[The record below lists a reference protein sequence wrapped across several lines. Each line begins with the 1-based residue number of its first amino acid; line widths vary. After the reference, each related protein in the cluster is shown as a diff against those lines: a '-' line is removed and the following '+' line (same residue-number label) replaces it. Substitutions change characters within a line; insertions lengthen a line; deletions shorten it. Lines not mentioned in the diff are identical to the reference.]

1 MQDAIDISGETYPRE
16 EKGKDRSGY
25 TGVLA
30 HMIGDFAKQN
40 YGKDYEATGSGG
52 DGHGWAYLWMEGIQP
67 KIIDINAGVGDI
79 GENHLTKKRPNEP
92 EWPGTDKIGKFLDGE
107 EWRLRSAKGNLMNM
121 FTYNGINP
129 QDHNGTTI
137 ADDAVRPIYEQ
148 IMEDPELARTMVRP
162 AMAAAWGAHINNEED
177 GIYMITDPDLPV
189 FDPELDTTQYSTK
202 GVEPGKM
209 KQANKAF
216 REHYQ
221 ELMGN
226 NIELMTV
233 EEAKKHL

>member
-1 MQDAIDISGETYPRE
+1 
-16 EKGKDRSGY
+16 
-25 TGVLA
+25 
-30 HMIGDFAKQN
+30 
-40 YGKDYEATGSGG
+40 
-52 DGHGWAYLWMEGIQP
+52 
-67 KIIDINAGVGDI
+67 
-79 GENHLTKKRPNEP
+79 
-92 EWPGTDKIGKFLDGE
+92 
-107 EWRLRSAKGNLMNM
+107 MNM
-121 FTYNGINP
+121 FTYNGIDP

-162 AMAAAWGAHINNEED
+162 AMAAAWGAHINNED

-202 GVEPGKM
+202 GVEPGEM
-209 KQANKAF
+209 RQANKAF

-221 ELMGN
+221 ELMEN